1 MRLIARILKSNGTDG
16 EVLMTFLG
24 MDPEE
29 INPKEPVFVEFDG
42 LPVPFFFESFTRR
55 GTGRALVHLTGVRS
69 LADADELA
77 GRDVYVEAPEE
88 EDGEDIIGWTVLDAT
103 GATVGTVRDYED
115 IPGNLCIWVERDST
129 DKPWNDGKD
138 KPWNNEKKDAQEK
151 AHEVLLPLH
160 DDLIL
165 EVNPD
170 TRTIML
176 EIPDGLL

>member
-1 MRLIARILKSNGTDG
+1 MS
-16 EVLMTFLG
+16 FLG

-29 INPKEPVFVEFDG
+29 INRKEPVFVEFDG

-55 GTGRALVHLTGVRS
+55 GNNRALVHLTGVRN

-77 GRDVYVEAPEE
+77 GRDVFLEASDE
-88 EDGEDIIGWTVLDAT
+88 EDEEDIIGWTVLDDN
-103 GATVGTVRDYED
+103 GTVVGKVRDYED
-115 IPGNLCIWVERDST
+115 IPGNLCIWVERDCST
-129 DKPWNDGKD
+129 SLEMTNK
-138 KPWNNEKKDAQEK
+138 
-151 AHEVLLPLH
+151 EVLLPLH

-170 TRTIML
+170 TQTIML

>member
-1 MRLIARILKSNGTDG
+1 M
-16 EVLMTFLG
+16 
-24 MDPEE
+24 
-29 INPKEPVFVEFDG
+29 
-42 LPVPFFFESFTRR
+42 
-55 GTGRALVHLTGVRS
+55 RS

-138 KPWNNEKKDAQEK
+138 KPWNDGKKDAQEK

>member
-1 MRLIARILKSNGTDG
+1 MRLIARILKSNGTEG

-29 INPKEPVFVEFDG
+29 INLKEPVFVEFDG

-55 GTGRALVHLTGVRS
+55 GNNRALVHLTGVRN

-77 GRDVYVEAPEE
+77 GRDVFLEASDE
-88 EDGEDIIGWTVLDAT
+88 EDEEDIIGWTVLDAT
-103 GATVGTVRDYED
+103 GTVVGKVRDYED
-115 IPGNLCIWVERDST
+115 IPGNLWIWVERDARSESGMT
-129 DKPWNDGKD
+129 GK
-138 KPWNNEKKDAQEK
+138 
-151 AHEVLLPLH
+151 EVLLPLH

-165 EVNPD
+165 EVNPE
-170 TRTIML
+170 TETIML

>member
-29 INPKEPVFVEFDG
+29 INLKEPVFVEFDG

-55 GTGRALVHLTGVRS
+55 GNNRALVHLTGVRN
-69 LADADELA
+69 LTDADELA
-77 GRDVYVEAPEE
+77 GRDVYLNADDDEE
-88 EDGEDIIGWTVLDAT
+88 GEDIIGWTVLDDT
-103 GATVGTVRDYED
+103 GAVVGTVRDYED
-115 IPGNLCIWVERDST
+115 IPGNLCIWVERPS
-129 DKPWNDGKD
+129 G
-138 KPWNNEKKDAQEK
+138 
-151 AHEVLLPLH
+151 EVLLPLH

>member
-129 DKPWNDGKD
+129 DKPWND
-138 KPWNNEKKDAQEK
+138 EKKDAQEK

>member
-129 DKPWNDGKD
+129 DKPLNDD
-138 KPWNNEKKDAQEK
+138 KKDAQEK

-165 EVNPD
+165 EINPD

>member
-1 MRLIARILKSNGTDG
+1 
-16 EVLMTFLG
+16 MTFLG

-88 EDGEDIIGWTVLDAT
+88 EDGEDILGWTVLDAT

-129 DKPWNDGKD
+129 DKPWND
-138 KPWNNEKKDAQEK
+138 EKKDAQEK

-165 EVNPD
+165 EVNPE

>member
-1 MRLIARILKSNGTDG
+1 MRLIARILKSNGTEG

-29 INPKEPVFVEFDG
+29 INLKEPVFVEFDG

-55 GTGRALVHLTGVRS
+55 GNNRALVHLTGVRN

-77 GRDVYVEAPEE
+77 GRDVYLNVDDDEE
-88 EDGEDIIGWTVLDAT
+88 GEDIIGWTVLDAS
-103 GATVGTVRDYED
+103 GTVVGKVRDYED
-115 IPGNLCIWVERDST
+115 IPGNLCIWVERDTRSESGIT
-129 DKPWNDGKD
+129 GK
-138 KPWNNEKKDAQEK
+138 
-151 AHEVLLPLH
+151 EVLLPLH

-165 EVNPD
+165 EVNPE
-170 TRTIML
+170 TETIML

>member
-129 DKPWNDGKD
+129 DKPLND
-138 KPWNNEKKDAQEK
+138 EKKDAQEK

>member
-129 DKPWNDGKD
+129 DKPWNDGK
-138 KPWNNEKKDAQEK
+138 KDAQEK

>member
-16 EVLMTFLG
+16 EVLITFLG

-29 INPKEPVFVEFDG
+29 INPKEPVYVEFDG

-55 GTGRALVHLTGVRS
+55 GNNRALVHLTGVRN
-69 LADADELA
+69 LTDADELA
-77 GRDVYVEAPEE
+77 GRDVFIDASDE
-88 EDGEDIIGWTVLDAT
+88 EDEEDIIGWTVLDAT
-103 GATVGTVRDYED
+103 GSVVGTVRDYED
-115 IPGNLCIWVERDST
+115 IPGNLCIWVERDA
-129 DKPWNDGKD
+129 G
-138 KPWNNEKKDAQEK
+138 
-151 AHEVLLPLH
+151 EVLLPLH

-170 TRTIML
+170 TQTIML

>member
-16 EVLMTFLG
+16 EVLMSFLG

-129 DKPWNDGKD
+129 DKPWND
-138 KPWNNEKKDAQEK
+138 EKKDAQEK

>member
-1 MRLIARILKSNGTDG
+1 
-16 EVLMTFLG
+16 MTFLG

-29 INPKEPVFVEFDG
+29 INLKEPVFVEFDG

-55 GTGRALVHLTGVRS
+55 GNNRALVHLTGVRS

-77 GRDVYVEAPEE
+77 GRDVFLETSDE
-88 EDGEDIIGWTVLDAT
+88 EDEEDIIGWTVLDAKGT
-103 GATVGTVRDYED
+103 VVGTVRDYED

-129 DKPWNDGKD
+129 DKPGND
-138 KPWNNEKKDAQEK
+138 
-151 AHEVLLPLH
+151 VLLPLH

-165 EVNPD
+165 EVNPE
-170 TRTIML
+170 TKTIML

>member
-1 MRLIARILKSNGTDG
+1 MRLIARILKSNGTEG

-29 INPKEPVFVEFDG
+29 INLKEPVFVEFDG

-55 GTGRALVHLTGVRS
+55 GNNRALVHLTGVRN

-77 GRDVYVEAPEE
+77 GRDVFLEASDE
-88 EDGEDIIGWTVLDAT
+88 EDEEDIIGWTVLDAS
-103 GATVGTVRDYED
+103 GTVVGKVRDYED
-115 IPGNLCIWVERDST
+115 IPGNLCIWVERDARSESGMT
-129 DKPWNDGKD
+129 GK
-138 KPWNNEKKDAQEK
+138 
-151 AHEVLLPLH
+151 EVLLPLH

-165 EVNPD
+165 EVNPE
-170 TRTIML
+170 TETIML

>member
-129 DKPWNDGKD
+129 DKPWNDD
-138 KPWNNEKKDAQEK
+138 KKDAQEK

-165 EVNPD
+165 EINPD

>member
-29 INPKEPVFVEFDG
+29 INLKEPVFVEFDG

-55 GTGRALVHLTGVRS
+55 GNNRALVHLTGVRN

-77 GRDVYVEAPEE
+77 GRDVFLEASDE
-88 EDGEDIIGWTVLDAT
+88 EDEEDIIGWTVLDDNGT
-103 GATVGTVRDYED
+103 VVGTVRDYED
-115 IPGNLCIWVERDST
+115 IPGNLCIWVERDFST
-129 DKPWNDGKD
+129 SL
-138 KPWNNEKKDAQEK
+138 EMTKK
-151 AHEVLLPLH
+151 EVLLPLH

-165 EVNPD
+165 EVNPE

>member
-69 LADADELA
+69 LVDADELA

-129 DKPWNDGKD
+129 DKPWND
-138 KPWNNEKKDAQEK
+138 EKKDAQEK

-165 EVNPD
+165 EINPD

>member
-29 INPKEPVFVEFDG
+29 INLREPVFVEFDG

-55 GTGRALVHLTGVRS
+55 GTNRALARLTGIRS
-69 LADADELA
+69 LTDADELA

-103 GATVGTVRDYED
+103 GAVVGKVRDYED
-115 IPGNLCIWVERDST
+115 IPGNLCIWVERA
-129 DKPWNDGKD
+129 GG
-138 KPWNNEKKDAQEK
+138 
-151 AHEVLLPLH
+151 EVLLPLH

-165 EVNPD
+165 EVNPE

>member
-1 MRLIARILKSNGTDG
+1 
-16 EVLMTFLG
+16 MTFLG

-29 INPKEPVFVEFDG
+29 INLKEPVFVEFDG

-55 GTGRALVHLTGVRS
+55 GTNRALAHLTGVRS

-77 GRDVYVEAPEE
+77 GRDVFIEAPDE
-88 EDGEDIIGWTVLDAT
+88 EDEEDILGWTVLDDT
-103 GATVGTVRDYED
+103 GAVVGTVRDYED
-115 IPGNLCIWVERDST
+115 IPGNLCIWVERPS
-129 DKPWNDGKD
+129 G
-138 KPWNNEKKDAQEK
+138 
-151 AHEVLLPLH
+151 EVLLPLH

>member
-1 MRLIARILKSNGTDG
+1 
-16 EVLMTFLG
+16 MTFLG

-88 EDGEDIIGWTVLDAT
+88 EDGEDILGWTVLDAT

-129 DKPWNDGKD
+129 DKPWNDA
-138 KPWNNEKKDAQEK
+138 KKDAQEK

-165 EVNPD
+165 EVNPE

>member
-1 MRLIARILKSNGTDG
+1 MRLIARILKSNGTEG

-29 INPKEPVFVEFDG
+29 INLKEPVFVEFDG

-55 GTGRALVHLTGVRS
+55 GNNRALVHLTGVRN

-77 GRDVYVEAPEE
+77 GRDVFLEASD
-88 EDGEDIIGWTVLDAT
+88 EDDEEDIIGWTVLDAT
-103 GATVGTVRDYED
+103 GTVVGKVRDYED
-115 IPGNLCIWVERDST
+115 IPGNLCIWVERDTRSESGIT
-129 DKPWNDGKD
+129 GK
-138 KPWNNEKKDAQEK
+138 
-151 AHEVLLPLH
+151 EVLLPLH

-165 EVNPD
+165 EVNPE
-170 TRTIML
+170 TETIML

>member
-29 INPKEPVFVEFDG
+29 INLKEPVFVEFDG

-55 GTGRALVHLTGVRS
+55 GNNRALVHLTGVRS

-77 GRDVYVEAPEE
+77 GRDVFLETSDE
-88 EDGEDIIGWTVLDAT
+88 EDEEDIIGWTVLDAKGT
-103 GATVGTVRDYED
+103 VVGTVRDYED

-129 DKPWNDGKD
+129 DKPWNDDMPQAHD
-138 KPWNNEKKDAQEK
+138 KPGND
-151 AHEVLLPLH
+151 VLLPLH

-165 EVNPD
+165 EVNPE
-170 TRTIML
+170 TKTIML

>member
-1 MRLIARILKSNGTDG
+1 MRLIARILKSNGTEG

-29 INPKEPVFVEFDG
+29 INLKEPVFVEFDG

-55 GTGRALVHLTGVRS
+55 GNNRALVHLTGVRT

-77 GRDVYVEAPEE
+77 GRDVFIDASD
-88 EDGEDIIGWTVLDAT
+88 EDDEEDIIGWTVLDAT
-103 GATVGTVRDYED
+103 GTVVGKVRDYED
-115 IPGNLCIWVERDST
+115 IPGNLCIWVERDARSESGMT
-129 DKPWNDGKD
+129 GK
-138 KPWNNEKKDAQEK
+138 
-151 AHEVLLPLH
+151 EVLLPLH

-165 EVNPD
+165 EVNPE
-170 TRTIML
+170 TETIML

>member
-1 MRLIARILKSNGTDG
+1 MRLIARILKSNGTEG

-29 INPKEPVFVEFDG
+29 INLKEPVFVEFDG

-55 GTGRALVHLTGVRS
+55 GNNRALVHLTGVRN

-77 GRDVYVEAPEE
+77 GRDVYLNVDDDEE
-88 EDGEDIIGWTVLDAT
+88 GEDIIGWTVLDAS
-103 GATVGTVRDYED
+103 GTVVGKVRDYED
-115 IPGNLCIWVERDST
+115 IPGNLCIWVERDARLESGMT
-129 DKPWNDGKD
+129 GK
-138 KPWNNEKKDAQEK
+138 
-151 AHEVLLPLH
+151 EVLLPLH

-165 EVNPD
+165 EVNPE
-170 TRTIML
+170 TETIML

>member
-129 DKPWNDGKD
+129 DKPWND
-138 KPWNNEKKDAQEK
+138 EKKDAQEK

-165 EVNPD
+165 EINPD

>member
-103 GATVGTVRDYED
+103 GTTVGTVRDYED

-129 DKPWNDGKD
+129 DKPWND
-138 KPWNNEKKDAQEK
+138 EKKDAQEK

>member
-42 LPVPFFFESFTRR
+42 LPVPFFFESFVRR

-69 LADADELA
+69 LTDADELA

-88 EDGEDIIGWTVLDAT
+88 EDEEDIIGWTVLDAT

-129 DKPWNDGKD
+129 DKPWNDD
-138 KPWNNEKKDAQEK
+138 KKDAQEK

-176 EIPDGLL
+176 EIADGLL